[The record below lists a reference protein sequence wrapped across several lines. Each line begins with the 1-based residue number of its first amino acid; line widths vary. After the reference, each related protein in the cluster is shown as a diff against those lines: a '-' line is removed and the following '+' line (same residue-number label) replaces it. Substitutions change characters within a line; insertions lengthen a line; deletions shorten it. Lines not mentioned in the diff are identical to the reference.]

1 MNVASAVVLAAGEG
15 QRLRP
20 LTKHRPKPMLPA
32 ANRPIL
38 EHVLDAIIEA
48 GITDLHLVVG
58 YKRERVQDYFGSSY
72 RGHDLT
78 YHHQHK
84 QLGTGHAL
92 LQADGAIDADFLV
105 VNGDQLISSRM
116 VSEVIDAHSVEDVA
130 TLAIVESDEA
140 PQYGAVRMQDDH
152 ITELVEKPHSDE
164 YRLLNAGV
172 YAFAPSFIV
181 EVEHTAR
188 RDGELSLTDT
198 LVQLIDNDE
207 LVRGVKTDEIWRDAT
222 YPWDLLSLARTLLVR
237 PETIAT
243 PVVED
248 GIFVDDQALV
258 HEDATLRGPVVVG
271 PDSVIGPQ
279 TVVGPDTAIG
289 QNVTV
294 DAGAVISSSVIDDDT
309 RIGPNA
315 TITECVTGQ
324 DASIDAGTTIPGG
337 DADVR
342 IGTRVHEDV
351 TLGGVVAD
359 RAHLGGGTTLSPGV
373 LVGPNA
379 DIHPGSHITSNV
391 REGMEVRD

>member
-38 EHVLDAIIEA
+38 EHVLDAIIDA

-58 YKRERVQDYFGSSY
+58 YKHERVQDHFGSSY

-84 QLGTGHAL
+84 QLGSGHAL
-92 LQADGAIDADFLV
+92 LQAEGAIDADFLV
-105 VNGDQLISSRM
+105 VNGDQLISTQT

-130 TLAIVESDEA
+130 TLAIVESDDA
-140 PQYGAVRMQDDH
+140 PKYGAVRMENDH
-152 ITELVEKPHSDE
+152 ITELVEKPHSNE

-172 YAFAPSFIV
+172 YAFAPSFFA
-181 EVEHTAR
+181 EVENTPR
-188 RDGELSLTDT
+188 QDGELSLTDP
-198 LVQLIDNDE
+198 LIQLLENDE

-222 YPWDLLSLARTLLVR
+222 YPWDLLSLAQTLLVR
-237 PETIAT
+237 PESIAT
-243 PVVED
+243 PVVETSVY
-248 GIFVDDQALV
+248 VDNQAIV
-258 HEDATLRGPVVVG
+258 HDDATLRGPVVIG

-279 TVVGPDTAIG
+279 AVVGPDTAIG

-294 DAGAVISSSVIDDDT
+294 EAGAVVASSVIDDDT

-315 TITECVTGQ
+315 TIAECVTGQ
-324 DASIDAGTTIPGG
+324 DAVIDAGTTIPGG

-351 TLGGVVAD
+351 TLGGVIAD
-359 RAHLGGGTTLSPGV
+359 RTHVGGGTTLSPGV
-373 LVGPNA
+373 LIGPNA
-379 DIHPGSHITSNV
+379 TIHPGSHIHSNV
-391 REGMEVRD
+391 CEGMEVRE